1 MPRTELF
8 RQQHESI
15 IALAQEITWR
25 LDPSVLASNARD
37 TWMLLSTLSGK
48 LGTHLAMED
57 RSLYPSLLNHSDQKV
72 KHTAREFITEMGTIS
87 QAYSSYKVKW
97 ATSSSIQEAPD
108 IFVKETRQIFSA
120 LRQRVDKENKI
131 LYPLLDTVE

>member
-1 MPRTELF
+1 MPRTDMF

-25 LDPSVLASNARD
+25 LDPGVLGSNARD

-57 RSLYPSLLNHSDQKV
+57 RSLYPSLLSHSDERV
-72 KHTAREFITEMGTIS
+72 KHTAREFITEMGAIS
-87 QAYSSYKVKW
+87 QAFTSYKVKW
-97 ATSSSIQEAPD
+97 ATSSAIQDAPET
-108 IFVKETRQIFSA
+108 FVKETRQIFSA